1 MTLSAG
7 YSLSQTKTQVAKVLM
22 EKSGDASA
30 QRQQLAQ
37 RDIASL
43 LGVGW
48 EMVHASLESLEND
61 GVIRV
66 ERHVRFRHLDQVLA
80 RDRIAGAD
88 R

>member
-66 ERHVRFRHLDQVLA
+66 ERHRVIINKELLNSLIYSDKT
-80 RDRIAGAD
+80 
-88 R
+88 